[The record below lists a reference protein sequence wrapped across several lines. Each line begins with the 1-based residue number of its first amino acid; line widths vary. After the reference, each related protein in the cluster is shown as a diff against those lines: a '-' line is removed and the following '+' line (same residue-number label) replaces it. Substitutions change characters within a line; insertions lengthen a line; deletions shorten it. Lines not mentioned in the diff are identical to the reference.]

1 MQQQP
6 TGCRFLPVLHKRGHF
21 LFNESAMSPAISL
34 PIRFNY
40 QNALQTHIGEHG
52 LAPGEI
58 SPSTA
63 VDAVRVFRTRVDTGD
78 IGFPNLPLDQNT
90 SKEILQAAEELRG
103 EIDSVLVL
111 GIGGSAL
118 GPAAVDSAIHGP
130 HPMRTGL
137 DSKPLSPRRNPQLV
151 VMDNVDPG
159 FVAATLT
166 TLHPKRTAVCVIAK
180 SGNTAETLSTFMV
193 THEWLT
199 KAVGGRKAAKRIFAI
214 TDEHKGDLLAI
225 AKQEK
230 YTTFFVPGNVGG
242 RYSVFSPVGLMPLA
256 LTGLDIAKMLR
267 GAKDANAACW
277 SGDFNANPALQS
289 AAIHHGLDTKRGK
302 RVEIVF
308 AYSSYLW
315 GAAFWYRQLWA
326 ESLGK
331 KVNRKGELVNTGQT
345 PVAALGVT
353 DQHSQVQLYT
363 EGPHDK
369 MITFWAVERPRIEV
383 RIPSDKRF
391 AKFDSTGYLQGK
403 TIGQLFHAE
412 RAATEAALTEA
423 GRPNCRWTL
432 PRVDE
437 YHIGMFFQVLEFQTA
452 FAGELYGI
460 DAFDQPGVELAKK
473 LTNGLM
479 GKKGFEEY
487 AQRFKKGA

>member
-1 MQQQP
+1 MP
-6 TGCRFLPVLHKRGHF
+6 LRSRLLPEWRHF
-21 LFNESAMSPAISL
+21 LFNESAMSPHFAL
-34 PIRFNY
+34 PIRFHYRNT
-40 QNALQTHIGEHG
+40 LQANVGEYG
-52 LAPGEI
+52 LAAPDLT
-58 SPSTA
+58 PSIA
-63 VDAVRVFRTRVDTGD
+63 VDALRVFRARVDTGE

-90 SKEILQAAEELRG
+90 GKEISQAADELRG
-103 EIDSVLVL
+103 EIDTVLVL

-118 GPAAVDSAIHGP
+118 GAYALDAAVRGP
-130 HPMRTGL
+130 HPVQTGA
-137 DSKPLSPRRNPQLV
+137 DTKAIQVKKNPRLV

-166 TLHPKRTAVCVIAK
+166 TLNAKRTAVCVIAK
-180 SGNTAETLSTFMV
+180 SGSTAETLSTFMV
-193 THEWLT
+193 THDWLT
-199 KAVGGRKAAKRIFAI
+199 KAIGTRKTSKRIFAV

-230 YTTFFVPGNVGG
+230 YATYFVPANVGG
-242 RYSVFSPVGLMPLA
+242 RFSVLSPVGLVPLA
-256 LTGLDIAKMLR
+256 LTGMDIAKLLR

-277 SGDFNANPALQS
+277 SPDFNANPALQ
-289 AAIHHGLDTKRGK
+289 AAAVHHALDVRRGK
-302 RVEIVF
+302 KIEVVF

-315 GAAFWYRQLWA
+315 ASAFWYRQLWA

-331 KVNRKGELVNTGQT
+331 RLNRKGEVVYAGQT

-353 DQHSQVQLYT
+353 DQHSQVQLYM

-403 TIGQLFHAE
+403 TLGQLFHAE

-437 YHIGMFFQVLEFQTA
+437 YHIGMFFQLLEFQTA
-452 FAGELYGI
+452 FAGELYGV

-473 LTNGLM
+473 LTNGLL

-487 AQRFKKGA
+487 SQRFKQRA